1 MPGNNRKGISL
12 EQACGPEGVRIY
24 AIGDVHGR
32 LDLLRKMYA
41 AIGAEGAEVRDWRIV
56 HLGDYVDR
64 GPQSREVIDFLIEA
78 EQDPR
83 ITTLCGNHDIGMVD
97 FLATPD
103 AAGLFARYGGDAT
116 ARSYGVDL
124 LFGTTEEFVAAHAA
138 FERAVPQAHRD
149 FLKGLKFWVE
159 MGDFFFCHAG
169 IRPGVPLDKQDP
181 TDLIWIRQAFH
192 YHAGLHP
199 KVIVHGHTPT
209 EQPEL
214 LPNRVNVDTGAYF
227 SGVLTALVIE
237 GAEKRILQVKG

>member
-1 MPGNNRKGISL
+1 LAGISFDK
-12 EQACGPEGVRIY
+12 ARGPDGVRIY

-32 LDLLRKMYA
+32 FDLLKGMYA

-64 GPQSREVIDFLIEA
+64 GPESKQVIDFLIEA
-78 EQDPR
+78 GRDSR
-83 ITTLCGNHDIGMVD
+83 ITTLCGNHDIAMLD

-116 ARSYGVDL
+116 GRSYGVDMR
-124 LFGTTEEFVAAHAA
+124 FDTAAGLAACHAA
-138 FERAVPQAHRD
+138 FDAAVPQAHRD
-149 FLKGLKFWVE
+149 FLHGLKFSAE

-169 IRPGVPLDKQDP
+169 IRPTVPLDRQDP
-181 TDLIWIRQAFH
+181 NDLVWIREAFH
-192 YHAGLHP
+192 RHTSLHP

-209 EQPEL
+209 KRPEV
-214 LPNRVNVDTGAYF
+214 LPNRVNVDTGACF

-237 GAEKRILQVKG
+237 GEKKRILQVSD